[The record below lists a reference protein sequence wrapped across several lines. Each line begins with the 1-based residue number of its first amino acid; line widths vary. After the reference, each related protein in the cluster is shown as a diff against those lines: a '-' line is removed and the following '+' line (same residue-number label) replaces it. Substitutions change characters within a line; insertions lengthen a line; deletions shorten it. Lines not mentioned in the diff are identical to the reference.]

1 MNADGTGVHALTQ
14 RGRPS
19 QGEDSNPQFSPGGR
33 RIVFQRNNVRDAQ
46 PADGV
51 ALFVLD
57 LRSGREHQV
66 TPWPMR
72 AGDTPDWSPDGRRIL
87 FHDNLDNPP
96 DVSPNLF
103 TIRPN
108 GTGLRQL
115 TFATG
120 GNPQYLGS
128 SYSPDGRYITVGRRP
143 ETGGVNADVLV
154 MRADGTH
161 IRNITRTELY
171 DSYPDWGPDPEH

>member
-1 MNADGTGVHALTQ
+1 MNADGTGVRQITQ
-14 RGRPS
+14 LARPS
-19 QGEDSNPQFSPGGR
+19 QGEDGEPQFSPDGR
-33 RIVFQRNNVRDAQ
+33 RIVFQRRNVRDAR

-51 ALFVLD
+51 AIFVLD
-57 LRSGREHQV
+57 LRTGREHQI
-66 TPWPMR
+66 TPWSMR
-72 AGDTPDWSPDGRRIL
+72 AGDTPDWSPDGRWIL

-103 TIRPN
+103 VVHPD

-128 SYSPDGRYITVGRRP
+128 SFSPDGRYITVGRRP
-143 ETGGVNADVLV
+143 ETRGVKADRNIMNV
-154 MRADGTH
+154 DGTPNRRLTH
-161 IRNITRTELY
+161 TPH
-171 DSYPDWGPDPEH
+171 DHSYPDWGPDH